1 MTTNIN
7 ELKRLL
13 AEATP
18 GPWLHETMAKCVSG
32 GTPLRAICRWSA
44 DRNDADLIVAAVNAL
59 PTLLTDLDEVIRDR
73 NEWADST
80 RGANKR
86 MREAEER
93 VTLLRCDLEA
103 AQKREQVLRD
113 ELTRLRDVVSAVEY
127 DAIDAALADAEV
139 KP

>member
-1 MTTNIN
+1 MTTTPETIA

-59 PTLLTDLDEVIRDR
+59 PDLLAHI
-73 NEWADST
+73 
-80 RGANKR
+80 
-86 MREAEER
+86 
-93 VTLLRCDLEA
+93 EA
-103 AQKREQVLRD
+103 AQAQVKVLREALVKISNHRPGIGGD
-113 ELTRLRDVVSAVEY
+113 GQIART
-127 DAIDAALADAEV
+127 ALAATEV
-139 KP
+139 QP